1 MLQGF
6 FSYQR
11 IKNYVVI
18 QQIRLDNKNKRW
30 HNDKKITIELNVNR
44 EQRYQTRGKQMKHA
58 ITVDFGSTFTKIVVI
73 DLEERE
79 ILLSDRVPSSVG
91 TDAAIGLNR
100 CFQLAESVIGHEA
113 FEKAVKLASSSA
125 AGGLRMSVIG
135 LTDSLSTL
143 AGKSAAL
150 GAGGKII
157 ANYSGLMTEEKVKDL
172 EASKTEIV
180 LLCGGYERGNTSM
193 VWKNTQ
199 MLAHSRIQ
207 VPIIYS
213 GNSALGKDVRK
224 TLTAHGKQCFTVE
237 NIIPG
242 VGMLNVE
249 PTQDVIR
256 NLFLERI
263 TDMKGFRDVK
273 REFDNQFIP
282 TPVAVLTA
290 GELLNK
296 GTDSCQGLG
305 PLMIVDV
312 GGATTDVYSFNENKS
327 HEGAKLA
334 GLEEPFGKRTVEGDL
349 GMRETCC
356 GVMKENDIDAV
367 ISALAITEDQLWESV
382 NNRTLNIEYLPD
394 NKLEKRID
402 DMIAKAAIYAASR
415 RHTGKVMPS
424 YNKSCQNIQV
434 GKNLTEVSKVIGTG
448 GILVHHHNSSELLK
462 AVERDRADRG
472 VLLPETIEPYLDTE
486 YVLFAAGLLKEI
498 DENAAIEIMMKSIRR
513 C

>member
-1 MLQGF
+1 
-6 FSYQR
+6 
-11 IKNYVVI
+11 
-18 QQIRLDNKNKRW
+18 
-30 HNDKKITIELNVNR
+30 
-44 EQRYQTRGKQMKHA
+44 MKHA

-79 ILLSDRVPSSVG
+79 ILLSDRVASSVG

-100 CFQLAESVIGHEA
+100 CFQLAETVIGHEA

-135 LTDSLSTL
+135 LTNSLSTL

-157 ANYSGLMTEEKVKDL
+157 ANYSGLMTGEKVKDL
-172 EASKTEIV
+172 EGSKTEIV

-199 MLAHSRIQ
+199 MLAHSSVQ

-237 NIIPG
+237 NIIPELG
-242 VGMLNVE
+242 VLNVE

-263 TDMKGFRDVK
+263 TDMKGFRNVK
-273 REFDNQFIP
+273 REFDNQFVP

-327 HEGAKLA
+327 YEGAKLV
-334 GLEEPFGKRTVEGDL
+334 GLAEPFGKRTVEGDL
-349 GMRETCC
+349 GMRETSS
-356 GVMKENDIDAV
+356 GVMKENDVDAV
-367 ISALAITEDQLWESV
+367 ISALAITEDQLREAV
-382 NNRTLNIEYLPD
+382 DNRTQNTDFLPD
-394 NKLEKRID
+394 NELEKHID
-402 DMIAKAAIYAASR
+402 DMIAKAAVYAASR

-434 GKNLTEVSKVIGTG
+434 GKNLSEVSKVIGTG
-448 GILVHHHNSSELLK
+448 GILVHNPNPSEILK
-462 AVERDRADRG
+462 AVERQSADKG
-472 VLLPETIEPYLDTE
+472 ILLPEAIEPYLDTE

-498 DENAAIEIMMKSIRR
+498 DEDAAIEIMMKSIRR